1 VVSVGV
7 RRLCK
12 NMRPSATQQYRITCL
27 STACYTI
34 SCRSVQSPAIWV
46 KSSLKSADQK
56 WLWGFK
62 SPSRYHKS
70 FNIKQIQRPPKRP
83 FLYRLIHFCSGGCF
97 GGCFD
102 LRCCCQAFHRAVKGV
117 GREVAVTGRHRDCLV
132 ASQDLDGL
140 QANACCD
147 QSRTERVP
155 VAMPN
160 VICEAYSGG

>member
-1 VVSVGV
+1 
-7 RRLCK
+7 
-12 NMRPSATQQYRITCL
+12 
-27 STACYTI
+27 
-34 SCRSVQSPAIWV
+34 
-46 KSSLKSADQK
+46 
-56 WLWGFK
+56 
-62 SPSRYHKS
+62 
-70 FNIKQIQRPPKRP
+70 
-83 FLYRLIHFCSGGCF
+83 LYRLIHFCSGGCF